1 MNSIFAAVVAGGIG
15 CATFGLA
22 VLLRRRAPPK
32 ARNVAAGA
40 HGPVITEGLIT
51 ADEMVRGFDGAS
63 GWEWWGKHRILQRW
77 LTSEKRR
84 AAEHRCGVS
93 AALCQQ
99 RWCRKD
105 LFLLDCS
112 AGLFCGV
119 GAGVWACGRAL
130 SLSPW
135 RVLRA
140 MHAACNQANSPGERG
155 LAAECP
161 PAELDRNT
169 KQRHLTMMLWWVGAR
184 AADGGRR

>member
-105 LFLLDCS
+105 LFLYYI
-112 AGLFCGV
+112 ARLFCGIV
-119 GAGVWACGRAL
+119 LRGGCGRMGVWACPVPL
-130 SLSPW
+130 S
-135 RVLRA
+135 V
-140 MHAACNQANSPGERG
+140 E
-155 LAAECP
+155 
-161 PAELDRNT
+161 
-169 KQRHLTMMLWWVGAR
+169 GA
-184 AADGGRR
+184 